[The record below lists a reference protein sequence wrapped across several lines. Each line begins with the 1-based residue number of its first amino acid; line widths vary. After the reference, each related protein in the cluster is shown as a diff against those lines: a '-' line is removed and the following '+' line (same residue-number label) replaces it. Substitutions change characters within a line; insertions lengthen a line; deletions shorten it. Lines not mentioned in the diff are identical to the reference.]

1 LIPFNRDFTPDYK
14 GCGNALFVSTANN
27 KNDMRYNSFN
37 KVHKALRA
45 FLYDTA
51 LKLQQT
57 DFTNKEAGEN
67 LLVQIE
73 QLLLLF
79 ESHAHNEDHFFNKPL
94 EEVNKEVAILFE
106 KEHEED
112 HRLAIVLKKA
122 IKDWRAASTISERSM
137 AGSNLFYAFN
147 EFIAFNLYHMNREET
162 LLNQVLWDN
171 YTDDQI
177 KITEKQ
183 IVQNTAPEKMMMYAS
198 WMIRGI
204 NTKEMIHW
212 MRELSVMAPKP
223 LYEQVYTMAKQIWG
237 EMRWREVEEALR
249 PMLVL

>member
-1 LIPFNRDFTPDYK
+1 
-14 GCGNALFVSTANN
+14 
-27 KNDMRYNSFN
+27 MRYNSFN

-79 ESHAHNEDHFFNKPL
+79 ESHAHNEDHFFNEPL

-112 HRLAIVLKKA
+112 HRLAIVLKKT
-122 IKDWRAASTISERSM
+122 IKDWRAASTINERST
-137 AGSNLFYAFN
+137 AGGNLFYAFN
-147 EFIAFNLYHMNREET
+147 EFIAFNLYHMNKEET
-162 LLNQVLWDN
+162 LLNQVLWDA

-177 KITEKQ
+177 KTTEQQ
-183 IVQNTAPEKMMMYAS
+183 IVQQTSPEKMMMYAL

-204 NTKEMIHW
+204 NAKEMIHW
-212 MRELSVMAPKP
+212 MRELSVTAPKP
-223 LYEQVYTMAKQIWG
+223 MYHQVYAMAKQEWG
-237 EMRWREVEEALR
+237 ATRWEEVDEALK
-249 PMLVL
+249 PLVVL